1 MTAESFSVGIDGLN
15 LAMHRGTGVAT
26 YARTL
31 GRSIA
36 ELGRPPDMIF
46 GLPVHPRSPSDLR
59 ETLFFAE
66 LGSQAERDASVGDTK
81 PNRPRLLV
89 SPLPRRL
96 VEVPVA
102 GRVHADAFADR
113 LPPFSRL
120 YSFGSLWNVAARH
133 FRRYGRFLTV
143 YMNQPPAI
151 MHWTYPVPIRLRG
164 AANIYTVHDLVPL
177 RLPHTSLENKRM
189 HHRLLRACVRQ
200 APRICTVSEASR
212 QDIIALLDADP
223 AKVVNCHQSIDP
235 VPGIS
240 PDDLATQLRSLF
252 DLEPQGYFLYFGAIE
267 PKKNVGRLIEAY
279 LTAETSTP
287 LVIVGGRSWR
297 PEDELRLLGAA
308 GSRGLSGVDR
318 IRKLDYLPRRLLD
331 PLIAGA
337 RAVLFPSLYEGF
349 GLPVV
354 EALARGVPTITST
367 AGSLPEV
374 AGEAAIL
381 VDPYEVSAIAAA
393 IGRIDRDEHLRCI
406 LAAAGPIRAAAF
418 SGDRFQANLRR
429 LYRSLVSQ
437 ETACTATKES
447 SLTDSTLCAD

>member
-1 MTAESFSVGIDGLN
+1 MTESFSVGIDGLN
-15 LAMHRGTGVAT
+15 LALHRGTGVAT

-36 ELGRPPDMIF
+36 ELGRPPDLVF
-46 GLPVHPRSPSDLR
+46 GVPVHPRSPRDLR

-66 LGSQAERDASVGDTK
+66 LGREDAPDVTG
-81 PNRPRLLV
+81 PQRPRLLV

-96 VEVPVA
+96 IEVPVT
-102 GRVHADAFADR
+102 GRVHAEAFADR
-113 LPPFSRL
+113 IPPFSRL
-120 YSFGSLWNVAARH
+120 YSFGSLWSVAARH
-133 FRRYGRFLTV
+133 FRRYGQFLTV
-143 YMNQPPAI
+143 HMDQPPAI
-151 MHWTYPVPIRLRG
+151 MHWTYPVPIQLRG
-164 AANIYTVHDLVPL
+164 AANIYTIHDLVPL

-189 HHRLLRACVRQ
+189 HDRLLRACIRR

-212 QDIIALLDADP
+212 QDIVALLDADP

-235 VPGIS
+235 VPAIS
-240 PDDLATQLRSLF
+240 PGDLATRLRSLF

-279 LTAETSTP
+279 LTAETTAP

-297 PEDELRLLGAA
+297 SEDELRLLGAV
-308 GSRGLSGVDR
+308 GSRNLSGVDR
-318 IRKLDYLPRRLLD
+318 IRKLDYLPRRMLD

-381 VDPYEVSAIAAA
+381 VDPYDVAAIAAA
-393 IGRIDRDEHLRCI
+393 IGRIDRDEGLRRA
-406 LAAAGPIRAAAF
+406 LAAAGPIQAATF
-418 SGDRFQANLRR
+418 SGDRFQANLRS
-429 LYRSLVSQ
+429 LYRPLV
-437 ETACTATKES
+437 APDMVRAAARNS
-447 SLTDSTLCAD
+447 SSTDTTLCAD